1 MGNKMPTKI
10 EIGHVDSAP
19 EKHHIGSKLLISLF
33 ISIILAVCYR
43 GILYGFPQ
51 LYNLIKY

>member
-10 EIGHVDSAP
+10 EIGHADSAP